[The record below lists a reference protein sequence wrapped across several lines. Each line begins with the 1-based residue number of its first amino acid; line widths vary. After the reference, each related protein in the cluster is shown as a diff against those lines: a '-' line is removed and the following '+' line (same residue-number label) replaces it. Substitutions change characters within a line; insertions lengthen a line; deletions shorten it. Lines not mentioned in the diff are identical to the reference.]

1 MLPRRFSPTAIYCEF
16 IDAVHDLTDPTIE
29 ALALQAN
36 ACLTLGS
43 QMYHDLLHVILDD
56 YRSGGISHRILKDAS
71 DRPVHDATPLRLLGA
86 LHRIVLDGRD
96 QQLARHYESVGGQAT
111 SSLKEDAL
119 SALEACESEIREALT
134 QQVQTNEPGRSLC
147 HLALSHWFAH
157 LGIKDFDLLE
167 VGASAGLTM
176 SFDRYCLRLPEGV
189 VGDPSSSL
197 EFPPSWIE
205 TSFPFHESPALCRTR
220 RGVDISPIDVTTDS
234 GVNRLLSF
242 VWPDQHDRFRRLRLA
257 IELTRQQPH
266 HIDKAS
272 VDTWLPEQL
281 IDQPSRP
288 VLVFHSIVWQYL
300 SVDVQ
305 NSFRES
311 LFEFGRRATATTPL
325 IWARME
331 PAGRVADIQ
340 VTIWDG
346 ASVSDWNLGT
356 IGYHG
361 QSLQW
366 SPTRRTQ

>member
-1 MLPRRFSPTAIYCEF
+1 
-16 IDAVHDLTDPTIE
+16 
-29 ALALQAN
+29 
-36 ACLTLGS
+36 
-43 QMYHDLLHVILDD
+43 MYHDLLHVILDD

-272 VDTWLPEQL
+272 V
-281 IDQPSRP
+281 
-288 VLVFHSIVWQYL
+288 
-300 SVDVQ
+300 
-305 NSFRES
+305 ES